1 MPFIHIRSLPLDPGL
16 DISAVVEGLTY
27 DFARGS
33 GIELEHVTATWAF
46 LPEGHYAVA
55 GKAALRQPASSHPV
69 LVDLLAPDF
78 NDAAQIEKMLGV
90 VAESISKRAKVAKRN
105 IFIHHHEARSGSVF
119 DNGTV
124 VRW

>member
-1 MPFIHIRSLPLDPGL
+1 MPFIHIRSLPLDSGL
-16 DISAVVEGLTY
+16 DMGAAVEGITI
-27 DFARGS
+27 DFAQGT
-33 GIELEHVTATWAF
+33 GIELEHVTATWSF
-46 LPEGHYAVA
+46 LPGGHYAIA

-78 NDAAQIEKMLGV
+78 NDAAQIEKMLRV
-90 VAESISKRAKVAKRN
+90 VAESISKRTKVAKGN
-105 IFIHHHEARSGSVF
+105 IFIHHQEARSGSVF